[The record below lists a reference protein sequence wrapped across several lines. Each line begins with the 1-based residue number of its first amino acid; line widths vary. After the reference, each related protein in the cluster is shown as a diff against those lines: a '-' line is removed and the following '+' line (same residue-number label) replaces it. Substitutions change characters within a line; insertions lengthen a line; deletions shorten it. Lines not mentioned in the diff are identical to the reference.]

1 MFFFVCSGFV
11 FFCFFVKPYIL
22 CVVGPITLVSLQR
35 PAQWKTHC
43 TLSTKQKSP
52 QPSISS
58 KLFWRFSLLISSHL
72 NVSNPRKMKESILN
86 PSSSLFG
93 SVPKPPAARVK
104 IKLHDAI
111 RNLDNLLTF
120 TSTKVRPAMGIFPTH
135 TYIYIY
141 IYTYIYTMIPVRS
154 RCEMTIICLDCVG
167 IAPFCNVAP

>member
-1 MFFFVCSGFV
+1 MVDAQEG
-11 FFCFFVKPYIL
+11 L
-22 CVVGPITLVSLQR
+22 LLQWARER
-35 PAQWKTHC
+35 PWFHYSSQTNGKFTAHC

-58 KLFWRFSLLISSHL
+58 KLFWRISLLISSHL
-72 NVSNPRKMKESILN
+72 NVSNPRKMQESILN

-111 RNLDNLLTF
+111 RDLDNWLNF
-120 TSTKVRPAMGIFPTH
+120 TSPKVRPAMGIFPTH

-141 IYTYIYTMIPVRS
+141 TMIPVRS
-154 RCEMTIICLDCVG
+154 RCEMAIICLDCVG
-167 IAPFCNVAP
+167 IAPFWNVAP

>member
-1 MFFFVCSGFV
+1 MVDAQEGLLLQWARERPWFHYSGQPNGKF
-11 FFCFFVKPYIL
+11 
-22 CVVGPITLVSLQR
+22 T
-35 PAQWKTHC
+35 AHC

-58 KLFWRFSLLISSHL
+58 KLFWRISLLISSHL
-72 NVSNPRKMKESILN
+72 NVSNPRKMQESILN

-111 RNLDNLLTF
+111 RDLDNLLNF
-120 TSTKVRPAMGIFPTH
+120 TSPKVRPAMGIFPTH

-141 IYTYIYTMIPVRS
+141 IYHDSSEATMWDDYNLPWLRWNSPILKCGTLVS
-154 RCEMTIICLDCVG
+154 IIGCLL
-167 IAPFCNVAP
+167 